1 MASGLNNGFLLYA
14 AQTKNPLT
22 FSFMTMGMNANFSYK
37 RNYKNGTKVADVADC

>member
-1 MASGLNNGFLLYA
+1 MASGLNNGLPLYA

-22 FSFMTMGMNANFSYK
+22 FSFMTMGTYK